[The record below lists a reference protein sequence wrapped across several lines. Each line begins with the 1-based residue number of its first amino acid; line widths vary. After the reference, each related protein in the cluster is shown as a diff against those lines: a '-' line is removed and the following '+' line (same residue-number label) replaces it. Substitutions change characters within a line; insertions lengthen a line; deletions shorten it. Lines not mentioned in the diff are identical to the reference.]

1 MDFRNRNDQQLCL
14 SAHFGVEGQ
23 GTTQAVLDHLTQEK
37 LILWAIGDGRV
48 PGGGT
53 RPLAPPGNIAT
64 WQSTVQGWVNSGM
77 PCN

>member
-14 SAHFGVEGQ
+14 SAHFGVGGQ
-23 GTTQAVLDHLTQEK
+23 GTTQAVLDHLTQDK

-53 RPLAPPGNIAT
+53 RPLAPPGNIAS
-64 WQSTVQGWVNSGM
+64 WQATVQAWVNAGM
-77 PCN
+77 PCS